1 MGFDKP
7 DLAFVVHFQSPG
19 SPIAYYQQVGRAGRA
34 LESAQGILLR
44 GREDVDIQDYFIRSA
59 FPRREQ
65 AEAVV
70 DLLAERGE
78 PLSIGDIEAVVN
90 VRHSR
95 IETMLK
101 VLDVEGAVEHVEGGW
116 RRTLLPWTYPAER
129 VENVT
134 AQRRAEQ
141 AAMHSYAA
149 TEGCRMAFLLD
160 LLDDIATAACGRCD
174 RCTGRV
180 FDPVVPTE
188 LVAEAGAF
196 LRGAQLAIEPRKQWL
211 WGPSRSSIPPDRRAG
226 TGRALS
232 VYGDGGWGSVVRQ
245 AKYHDHAYAD
255 SLVDAT
261 VRVLETWQPSPPP
274 AWVTSVPSTSSGPLI
289 AGFARQ
295 VASRLGLPYREV
307 LRRSRPGRPQK
318 EMENSVQQLR
328 NVYGAFDVTEQ
339 FPDTPVLVIDDIV
352 DSGWT
357 LTVVA
362 AALRE
367 GGAAAVHPLVL
378 AKAVSG

>member
-1 MGFDKP
+1 VVATSALGMGFDKP

-34 LESAQGILLR
+34 LESAHGILLR

-134 AQRRAEQ
+134 AQRRADQ

-149 TEGCRMAFLLD
+149 ARPA
-160 LLDDIATAACGRCD
+160 R
-174 RCTGRV
+174 RHRYRRV
-180 FDPVVPTE
+180 RPLRPMHR
-188 LVAEAGAF
+188 AGF
-196 LRGAQLAIEPRKQWL
+196 
-211 WGPSRSSIPPDRRAG
+211 RSSCADRPRGRGRGVPPRCP
-226 TGRALS
+226 TG
-232 VYGDGGWGSVVRQ
+232 D
-245 AKYHDHAYAD
+245 
-255 SLVDAT
+255 
-261 VRVLETWQPSPPP
+261 
-274 AWVTSVPSTSSGPLI
+274 
-289 AGFARQ
+289 
-295 VASRLGLPYREV
+295 
-307 LRRSRPGRPQK
+307 
-318 EMENSVQQLR
+318 
-328 NVYGAFDVTEQ
+328 
-339 FPDTPVLVIDDIV
+339 
-352 DSGWT
+352 
-357 LTVVA
+357 
-362 AALRE
+362 
-367 GGAAAVHPLVL
+367 
-378 AKAVSG
+378 